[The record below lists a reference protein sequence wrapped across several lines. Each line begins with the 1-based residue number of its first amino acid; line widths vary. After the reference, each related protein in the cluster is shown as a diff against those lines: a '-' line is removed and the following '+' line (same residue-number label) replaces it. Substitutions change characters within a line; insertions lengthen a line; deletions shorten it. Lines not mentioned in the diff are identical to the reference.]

1 MSYKTF
7 EISLYNMRIF
17 ICPVKGN
24 FREVL
29 KYLSKVFSLKNKINK
44 QTKRSLLSITPIKRS
59 FNHVRKEEKG
69 SSLYYVATSAFDGV
83 DT

>member
-1 MSYKTF
+1 MSYKAF
-7 EISLYNMRIF
+7 EISLYNLRLS
-17 ICPVKGN
+17 ICLVKGN

-44 QTKRSLLSITPIKRS
+44 QTKRNLLSITPIKRS

-69 SSLYYVATSAFDGV
+69 SSLYFVATGAFDGV

>member
-1 MSYKTF
+1 M
-7 EISLYNMRIF
+7 
-17 ICPVKGN
+17 KGN

-44 QTKRSLLSITPIKRS
+44 QTKRNLLSFIPIKRS
-59 FNHVRKEEKG
+59 FDHVRKEEKR
-69 SSLYYVATSAFDGV
+69 SSLYFVATGAFDGV